1 MFENKPRQAEI
12 HKLKAYG
19 WKYWLEIFKSSNA
32 QYERLP
38 INSSCELYAKG
49 IKITDSVFIGVLE
62 TNNTN
67 LKCKC
72 IRKTVNFF
80 PIYLI
85 ERLNIIPRGRG
96 CPNTEIM

>member
-1 MFENKPRQAEI
+1 MFGNKPRQAEM

-19 WKYWLEIFKSSNA
+19 WKYWLEMFKSSVA
-32 QYERLP
+32 HYERLL

-62 TNNTN
+62 TNNIN

-72 IRKTVNFF
+72 FRETINYL
-80 PIYLI
+80 PIHLI
-85 ERLNIIPRGRG
+85 EKLQIFPRGHG

>member
-32 QYERLP
+32 QYERLQ

-62 TNNTN
+62 ANNTN

-72 IRKTVNFF
+72 LRETVIFSSFN
-80 PIYLI
+80 LI
-85 ERLNIIPRGRG
+85 EKLQIIPRGRG